1 MSSLIIQILIVL
13 PPILFALTFHEFA
26 HAWTANKL
34 GDSTAKDEG
43 RLTLNPLMHLDPVGT
58 VMLIITAMA
67 GAGFGWAR
75 PVPVDFRNLRNPKQ
89 DMMWIALA
97 GPMSNIIL
105 AFICGWL
112 LFNVPSGSGMGLI
125 FKTMLKLG
133 VTINLFLAFF
143 NLLPLPPLDGS
154 RVVTGLLPQQQ
165 AYKFSQLEQYGAGL
179 LIMVIVLDRI
189 LNLHLLSSW
198 ILPPTIFFREFIFSL
213 FS

>member
-1 MSSLIIQILIVL
+1 MSSLITQVLIVL

-34 GDSTAKDEG
+34 GDSTAKDAG
-43 RLTLNPLMHLDPVGT
+43 RLTLNPLAHLDPVGT
-58 VMLIITAMA
+58 AMIIITTMA

-75 PVPVDFRNLRNPKQ
+75 PVPVDFRNLRNPRH

-112 LFNVPSGSGMGLI
+112 LFNVPSGSGMMVI
-125 FKTMLKLG
+125 FKTMLRVG
-133 VTINLFLAFF
+133 VMINLILAVF

-154 RVVTGLLPQQQ
+154 RIVTGLLPQKQ
-165 AYKFSQLEQYGAGL
+165 AYQYSQLEQYGAGL
-179 LIMVIVLDRI
+179 LIMVIVLDQMMD
-189 LNLHLLSSW
+189 LHLLRSW
-198 ILPPTIFFREFIFSL
+198 IFPPVTFFQKLIFSL